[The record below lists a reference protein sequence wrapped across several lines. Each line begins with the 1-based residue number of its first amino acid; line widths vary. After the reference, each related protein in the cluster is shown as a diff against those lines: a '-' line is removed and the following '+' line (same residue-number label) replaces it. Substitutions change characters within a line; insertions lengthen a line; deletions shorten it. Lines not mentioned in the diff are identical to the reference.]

1 MLIALSGDIDCSYDR
16 RAQLQCH
23 EAVRPM
29 TFRDETSSLEEVSGR
44 RFSEQYWGPIDPA
57 QPSNMRSTPGTTAA
71 DQQ

>member
-1 MLIALSGDIDCSYDR
+1 
-16 RAQLQCH
+16 
-23 EAVRPM
+23 M